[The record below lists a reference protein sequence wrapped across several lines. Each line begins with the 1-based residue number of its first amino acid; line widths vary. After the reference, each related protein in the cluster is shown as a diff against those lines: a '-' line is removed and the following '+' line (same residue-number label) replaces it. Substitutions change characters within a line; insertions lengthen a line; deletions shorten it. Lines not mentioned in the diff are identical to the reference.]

1 MSILGM
7 LDIGKMALYTNMRA
21 LNVVSHNIANI
32 NTPGFSRQEALL
44 STATPVLGK
53 GGMIGRGVVFLGIRR
68 SYEDYIQSQLLSQH
82 QNYGRSFSLRETFSR
97 IEQIFNESKDFGL
110 SKSLNDYFNA
120 WHEVASNP
128 ESSPQRVVLLQKAHA
143 LVGSAKKMEQ
153 DLLDNLRYINE
164 ELDNLAVRINKI
176 ASDIAVLND
185 KILQVEA
192 GGTGTANDFRDKRQ
206 LLMNE
211 LGELVDFISYEDDFG
226 SITIM
231 VGMRNLV
238 YQTKA
243 NGLSTRFNEN
253 GDKEIYL
260 DGLNITSYI
269 EKGRVSGLL
278 DARQDIQSNILTKFR
293 RLIAS
298 LVKEI
303 NIQHRQGYGLDASTL
318 NDFFGPLSLSSKDY
332 SAGAD
337 ITSAII
343 TDISALT
350 LDEYDIT
357 FDSANNYFVTN
368 RTTGSVVTTGSYSS
382 GGAITFEGI
391 SVTITGAI
399 TPTDRFFVSPLT
411 NAIRNFQ
418 VAISDPKKIAASST
432 DFELP
437 ANNLN
442 AQAIINLSQN
452 VVGNLGN
459 LSFSNYYRGIV
470 SEVASFASASRDS
483 YSFEENLL
491 MEIAHRRESISGV
504 SLDEEAV
511 NMIKFQRSYEAA
523 AKMIKVTDE
532 LLQTILNL

>member
-1 MSILGM
+1 M
-7 LDIGKMALYTNMRA
+7 LDIGKMALYANTRA

-44 STATPVLGK
+44 TTATPVLGK

-68 SYEDYIQSQLLSQH
+68 SYESYIQSQLLSQH
-82 QNYGRSFSLRETFSR
+82 QNYGRSYSLKETYGR
-97 IEQIFNESKDFGL
+97 IEQIFNEAKDYGL

-120 WHEVASNP
+120 WHEVATNP

-143 LVGSAKKMEQ
+143 LVNSTKKIEQ
-153 DLLDNLRYINE
+153 DLLDNVRYIND

-176 ASDIAVLND
+176 ASDIATLND
-185 KILQVEA
+185 KILQIEA

-238 YQTKA
+238 YQTRA
-243 NGLSTRFNEN
+243 NELSTRLNEN
-253 GDKEIYL
+253 GDKDLYL
-260 DGLNITSYI
+260 DGLNITGYI

-278 DARQDIQSNILTKFR
+278 EARQDIRNDIQTKFR

-298 LVKEI
+298 LIKEI
-303 NIQHRQGYGLDASTL
+303 NIQHRQGFGLDASTG
-318 NDFFGPLSLSSKDY
+318 NDFFGPLSLSYKDF

-337 ITSAII
+337 ITAAAI
-343 TDISALT
+343 TDDTALT

-357 FDSANNYFVTN
+357 FDAANNYFVTN
-368 RTTGSVVTTGSYSS
+368 RSTGTVAATGLYSS
-382 GGAITFEGI
+382 GTPITFEGI
-391 SVTITGAI
+391 SITITGAI
-399 TPTDRFFVSPLT
+399 TPTDRFFASPLT

-418 VAISDPKKIAASST
+418 VVLTDPKRIAASST
-432 DFELP
+432 NTELP
-437 ANNLN
+437 ANNVN
-442 AQAIINLSQN
+442 AQAIVALSQN
-452 VVGNLGN
+452 TIGNLGN
-459 LSFSNYYRGIV
+459 LTFANYYRGII

-491 MEIAHRRESISGV
+491 MEISNRRESISGV

-511 NMIKFQRSYEAA
+511 NMIKFQRAYEASA
-523 AKMIKVTDE
+523 RMIKVTDE

>member
-7 LDIGKMALYTNMRA
+7 LDIGKMALYTHMRA
-21 LNVVSHNIANI
+21 LNVVSHNIANV

-53 GGMIGRGVVFLGIRR
+53 GGMIGRGVAFLGIRR
-68 SYEDYIQSQLLSQH
+68 SYEGYIQSQLLNQH
-82 QNYGRSFSLRETFSR
+82 QNYGRSYSLRETYSR
-97 IEQIFNESKDFGL
+97 IEQIFNETKDFGI

-120 WHEVASNP
+120 WHEVTSNP
-128 ESSPQRVVLLQKAHA
+128 ESSPQRIVLLQRAHA
-143 LVGSAKKMEQ
+143 LVSSAKKIEQ
-153 DLLDNLRYINE
+153 DLLDNIRYINE
-164 ELDNLAVRINKI
+164 ELDNLAIRINKI
-176 ASDIAVLND
+176 ASDIATLND

-238 YQTKA
+238 YQTSS
-243 NGLSTRFNEN
+243 NEISTRLNVN
-253 GDKEIYL
+253 GNKDLYL
-260 DGLNITSYI
+260 DGMNITGYI
-269 EKGRVSGLL
+269 EKGKVSGLL
-278 DARQDIQSNILTKFR
+278 DARQDIQENIQTKFR

-298 LVKEI
+298 LIKEI

-318 NDFFGPLSLSSKDY
+318 NDFFGPLSLSAKDF

-337 ITSAII
+337 ITSALI
-343 TDISALT
+343 TDDVALT

-357 FDSANNYFVTN
+357 FDALNNYFVTN
-368 RTTGSVVTTGSYSS
+368 RSTGTVAATGSYIS
-382 GGAITFEGI
+382 GTPITFNGVSI
-391 SVTITGAI
+391 TITGAI
-399 TPTDRFFVSPLT
+399 TATDRFFVSPLT
-411 NAIRNFQ
+411 NAVKNFR

-432 DFELP
+432 DYELP
-437 ANNLN
+437 ANNVN
-442 AQAIINLSQN
+442 AQAIVNLSQN
-452 VVGNLGN
+452 TINNLGN
-459 LSFSNYYRGIV
+459 LSFANYYRGII

-491 MEIAHRRESISGV
+491 MEISNRRESISGV

-511 NMIKFQRSYEAA
+511 NMIKFQRAYEAA
-523 AKMIKVTDE
+523 ARMIKVTDE

>member
-44 STATPVLGK
+44 STATPVMGK

-68 SYEDYIQSQLLSQH
+68 SYESYIQSQLLSQH
-82 QNYGRSFSLRETFSR
+82 QNYGRSYSLRETYSR

-110 SKSLNDYFNA
+110 SKSLNDYFNG

-128 ESSPQRVVLLQKAHA
+128 ESSAQRVVLLQRAHA
-143 LVGSAKKMEQ
+143 LVSSAKKIEQ
-153 DLLDNLRYINE
+153 DLLDNIRYINE
-164 ELDNLAVRINKI
+164 ELDNLATRINKI
-176 ASDIAVLND
+176 ASDIATLND
-185 KILQVEA
+185 KILQIEA

-211 LGELVDFISYEDDFG
+211 LGELVDFISYQDDFG

-238 YQTKA
+238 YQIKA
-243 NGLSTRFNEN
+243 NELSTKLNEN
-253 GDKEIYL
+253 GNKDIYL
-260 DGLNITSYI
+260 DGMNITRYI

-278 DARQDIQSNILTKFR
+278 DARQEIQDDIQTKFR

-298 LVKEI
+298 LINEI
-303 NIQHRQGYGLDASTL
+303 NIQHRQGYGLDASFG
-318 NDFFGPLSLSSKDY
+318 NDFFGPLSLSSKDF

-343 TDISALT
+343 TDHTALT

-357 FDSANNYFVTN
+357 FDSANNYYVTN
-368 RTTGSVVTTGSYSS
+368 RTTGSVVSTGLYSS
-382 GGAITFEGI
+382 GAAIAFEGI
-391 SVTITGAI
+391 SITITGAI
-399 TPTDRFFVSPLT
+399 TSNDRFFVSPLT
-411 NAIRNFQ
+411 NAVRNFQ
-418 VAISDPKKIAASST
+418 VVLSDPKKIAASST
-432 DFELP
+432 DYELP
-437 ANNLN
+437 ANNVN

-452 VVGNLGN
+452 TIGDLGS
-459 LSFSNYYRGIV
+459 LSFANYYRGMV
-470 SEVASFASASRDS
+470 SEVASFAAASRDS

-491 MEIAHRRESISGV
+491 MEISIRRESISGV

-511 NMIKFQRSYEAA
+511 NMIRFQRSYEAA
-523 AKMIKVTDE
+523 ARMIKVTDE
-532 LLQTILNL
+532 LLQTILNI

>member
-7 LDIGKMALYTNMRA
+7 LDIGKMALYANMRA
-21 LNVVSHNIANI
+21 LNIVSHNIANI

-44 STATPVLGK
+44 TTATPVLGK
-53 GGMIGRGVVFLGIRR
+53 GGMMGRGVVFLGIRR
-68 SYEDYIQSQLLSQH
+68 SYESFIQSQLLSQH
-82 QNYGRSFSLRETFSR
+82 QNYGRSYSLKETYSR
-97 IEQIFNESKDFGL
+97 IEQIFNEAKDYGL

-120 WHEVASNP
+120 WHEVATNP
-128 ESSPQRVVLLQKAHA
+128 ESSPQRVVLLQRAHA
-143 LVGSAKKMEQ
+143 LVNSTKKIEQ
-153 DLLDNLRYINE
+153 DLLDNVRYINE
-164 ELDNLAVRINKI
+164 ELDNLASRINKI
-176 ASDIAVLND
+176 ASDIATLND
-185 KILQVEA
+185 KILQIEA

-238 YQTKA
+238 YQTRA
-243 NGLSTRFNEN
+243 NELSTRLNQN
-253 GDKEIYL
+253 GDKDLYL
-260 DGLNITSYI
+260 DGLNITGYI

-278 DARQDIQSNILTKFR
+278 EARQDIRNDIQTKFR

-298 LVKEI
+298 LIKEI
-303 NIQHRQGYGLDASTL
+303 NIQHRQGFGLDASTG
-318 NDFFGPLSLSSKDY
+318 NDFFGPLSLSYRDF

-337 ITSAII
+337 ITSAVI
-343 TDISALT
+343 TDDTALT

-357 FDSANNYFVTN
+357 FDAANNYFVTN
-368 RTTGSVVTTGSYSS
+368 RSTGTVAATGSYSS
-382 GGAITFEGI
+382 GTPITFEGI
-391 SVTITGAI
+391 SITITGAI
-399 TPTDRFFVSPLT
+399 TPADRFFVSPLT

-418 VAISDPKKIAASST
+418 VVLTDPKRIAASST
-432 DFELP
+432 NTELP
-437 ANNLN
+437 ANNVN
-442 AQAIINLSQN
+442 AQAIVALSQN
-452 VVGNLGN
+452 TIGNLGN
-459 LSFSNYYRGIV
+459 LTFANYYRGIV

-491 MEIAHRRESISGV
+491 MEISNRRESISGV

-511 NMIKFQRSYEAA
+511 NMIKFQRAYEASA
-523 AKMIKVTDE
+523 RMIKVTDE